1 MIAYVKAIKPEEL
14 IAYLESKT
22 NYTYINSTPKEFDE
36 SFLRNFFE
44 QQYIRFLDDF
54 TISLI
59 RNPNN

>member
-1 MIAYVKAIKPEEL
+1 MQI

-22 NYTYINSTPKEFDE
+22 NYTYINSTTKEFDE

>member
-1 MIAYVKAIKPEEL
+1 MQI